1 MNMRRDTNT
10 DIGKTEMEETGLID
24 VVKCLMNL
32 RKEVK
37 AIKHSIVSEVKPA
50 YTNQEVMDIFQI
62 ASATLKKWRDTG
74 IIGYTLVGNVYLYSK
89 EDINKF
95 LSDHHFSAFSSKS
108 GLIKSVKNL

>member
-1 MNMRRDTNT
+1 MRRNTNT
-10 DIGKTEMEETGLID
+10 DIGKTEVEETGLID

-62 ASATLKKWRDTG
+62 ASATLKKWSHWNYR
-74 IIGYTLVGNVYLYSK
+74 IYARRKRISLFKRGYKQILKRSSFQRV
-89 EDINKF
+89 F
-95 LSDHHFSAFSSKS
+95 LKVRIH
-108 GLIKSVKNL
+108 